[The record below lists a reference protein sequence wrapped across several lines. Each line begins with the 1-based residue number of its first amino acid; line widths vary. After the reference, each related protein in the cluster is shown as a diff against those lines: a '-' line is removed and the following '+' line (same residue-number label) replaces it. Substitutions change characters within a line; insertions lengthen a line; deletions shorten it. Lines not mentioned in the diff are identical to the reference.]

1 MSLVKE
7 RLYVEGLVNKLFE
20 DISNYGEGEV
30 EPKTLMESILREEKG
45 KSIISDIVDEFKLAP
60 KFIFSFGTG
69 IGAFYE
75 PIDNM
80 LKGSGVNLSE
90 YQIYLLIITS
100 IGLLL
105 NETSVKKMYEK
116 LEEEGIRGLLDNVT
130 EYIKNTKT
138 LVNSVVKKVLGVSY
152 SLSDI
157 LAFTT
162 LLVPT
167 MNILSSII
175 NEYGITST
183 NVSSMLKGVVLAA
196 SVYGIKSVL
205 KRIKNKIS

>member
-1 MSLVKE
+1 
-7 RLYVEGLVNKLFE
+7 
-20 DISNYGEGEV
+20 
-30 EPKTLMESILREEKG
+30 
-45 KSIISDIVDEFKLAP
+45 
-60 KFIFSFGTG
+60 
-69 IGAFYE
+69 
-75 PIDNM
+75 
-80 LKGSGVNLSE
+80 
-90 YQIYLLIITS
+90 
-100 IGLLL
+100 
-105 NETSVKKMYEK
+105 
-116 LEEEGIRGLLDNVT
+116 VT

>member
-45 KSIISDIVDEFKLAP
+45 NSIISDIVDEFKLAP

-116 LEEEGIRGLLDNVT
+116 LEEEGVRGLLDNVT

-205 KRIKNKIS
+205 KKIKNKIS